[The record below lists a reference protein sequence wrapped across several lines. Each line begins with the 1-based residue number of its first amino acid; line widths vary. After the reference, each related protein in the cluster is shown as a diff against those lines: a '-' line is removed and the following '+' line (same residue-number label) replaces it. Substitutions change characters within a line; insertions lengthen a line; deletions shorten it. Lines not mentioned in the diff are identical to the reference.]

1 MPYLISKIGTLIEMT
16 SNMRHLSTIIVLV
29 FAFFLTACG
38 QQQAP
43 QSELLTDSQSF
54 SLKYRFNKNINYTLE
69 PLYFPL
75 YHPDSLVKLSNNYIG
90 TRYQDGGKTP
100 NGFDCSG
107 FTFFIHKQFGI
118 YLPNSSALMA
128 QIGVEIDLDNALPGD
143 LIFFKGENK
152 RDKYAGHVGIVVSK
166 PGEPMRF
173 IHASTSRGIRYDLL
187 ENNVYFL
194 PRFMF
199 VKRIV
204 E

>member
-1 MPYLISKIGTLIEMT
+1 
-16 SNMRHLSTIIVLV
+16 MRYVFLAIIFICIL
-29 FAFFLTACG
+29 LTACG
-38 QQQAP
+38 QQTSK
-43 QSELLTDSQSF
+43 SELLPDENIF
-54 SLKYRFNKNINYTLE
+54 SSKYRFNKNINYTVE

-75 YHPDSLVKLSNNYIG
+75 YHPDSLVKMSNNYIG
-90 TRYQDGGKTP
+90 TCYQDGGKSP
-100 NGFDCSG
+100 KGFDCSG

-128 QIGVEIDLDNALPGD
+128 QIGIEIDLDQALPGD

-152 RDKYAGHVGIVVSK
+152 RDKHAGHVGIVVSN
-166 PGEPMRF
+166 PGEPIRF
-173 IHASTSRGIRYDLL
+173 IHSSTSRGIRYDLL
-187 ENNVYFL
+187 DHNAYFQ